1 MSLAIALRSPHT
13 FAPSRSWSIPSTL
26 RRPKS
31 RLSTPYLITADF
43 EAPDGE
49 RLYAVGGGPTLDEA
63 IAAAR
68 DGLSLGADWEVVRW
82 NHVHGE

>member
-1 MSLAIALRSPHT
+1 M
-13 FAPSRSWSIPSTL
+13 
-26 RRPKS
+26 
-31 RLSTPYLITADF
+31 STPYLITVDL
-43 EAPDGE
+43 EAPDGD

-68 DGLSLGADWEVVRW
+68 EGLSLGAGWKVVRW